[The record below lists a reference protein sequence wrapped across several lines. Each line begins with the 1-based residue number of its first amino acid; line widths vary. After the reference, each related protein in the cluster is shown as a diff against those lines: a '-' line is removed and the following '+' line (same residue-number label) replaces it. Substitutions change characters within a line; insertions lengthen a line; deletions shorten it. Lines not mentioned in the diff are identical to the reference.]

1 MFIKH
6 AKVFKPNTTK
16 AVDNNNQKKAINS
29 SNSNSSNKLTIQNS
43 ITLKVRFLMAVTN
56 GEIGQV
62 DDAGVIVSLK
72 EFKAHFNDI
81 KSDYINSFLPAAQ

>member
-1 MFIKH
+1 
-6 AKVFKPNTTK
+6 
-16 AVDNNNQKKAINS
+16 
-29 SNSNSSNKLTIQNS
+29 
-43 ITLKVRFLMAVTN
+43 MAVTN

-81 KSDYINSFLPAAQ
+81 KSDYINSFLPAATIEPGQCSVTNTKYVFRVTKGVYRVHPEVLVNYQR